1 MACTPPTCKLPTIKC
16 EGSDCPHEA
25 AKTLHGLRYIDGRT
39 QRVKGDRLCVSCY
52 EELKDVV
59 ADHIP
64 CPPGW
69 PPGYYVAR
77 LRTRKHVDPA
87 TAVTLLWCHGRLVRA
102 AALKRSGR
110 KGDVKVDSRK
120 VPLLL

>member
-1 MACTPPTCKLPTIKC
+1 M
-16 EGSDCPHEA
+16 
-25 AKTLHGLRYIDGRT
+25 
-39 QRVKGDRLCVSCY
+39 GDRLCVSCY

-77 LRTRKHVDPA
+77 LRTRKHVYPA

-102 AALKRSGR
+102 AALKRGGR
-110 KGDVKVDSRK
+110 KGNVRVDT
-120 VPLLL
+120 L

>member
-1 MACTPPTCKLPTIKC
+1 M
-16 EGSDCPHEA
+16 
-25 AKTLHGLRYIDGRT
+25 HGLRSIDGRT
-39 QRVKGDRLCVSCY
+39 QRVKGDRLCLSCY
-52 EELKDVV
+52 GELKDVV

-102 AALKRSGR
+102 AALKRGGR
-110 KGDVKVDSRK
+110 KGNVRVAAASHAEEGS
-120 VPLLL
+120 LLALRAAVEPA